1 MIKKFCD
8 IDLSDSFR
16 VKGSIRFGC
25 HAVRCYCSGCGERAI
40 GLKMPGD
47 MYVCSK
53 CGKNVVPIKGE
64 REFTTSLP
72 YFVVPEDIKSVVG
85 NKPERLRVVP
95 AFRSINRVIPNSY
108 ARYSQ
113 NGTIFCTGDG
123 VTAKRYDS
131 ATKTRSK
138 VVNCSD
144 ECADRKSGTCKASGT
159 FYFYLPDVDV
169 FGGYRLVTRSEIS
182 IKNIISTLR
191 KLSDKDGNVSRIIY
205 ELAIVE
211 KKRVS
216 DGKKYRVL
224 ELLPPAMSVN
234 DLMELKVGDQDM
246 FCIPK
251 AC

>member
-1 MIKKFCD
+1 M
-8 IDLSDSFR
+8 
-16 VKGSIRFGC
+16 
-25 HAVRCYCSGCGERAI
+25 
-40 GLKMPGD
+40 
-47 MYVCSK
+47 
-53 CGKNVVPIKGE
+53 
-64 REFTTSLP
+64 
-72 YFVVPEDIKSVVG
+72 
-85 NKPERLRVVP
+85 
-95 AFRSINRVIPNSY
+95 
-108 ARYSQ
+108 
-113 NGTIFCTGDG
+113 
-123 VTAKRYDS
+123 
-131 ATKTRSK
+131 
-138 VVNCSD
+138 
-144 ECADRKSGTCKASGT
+144 
-159 FYFYLPDVDV
+159 DV

-224 ELLPPAMSVN
+224 ELPPPAMSVN